1 MLPGVFKTHLLSVT
15 KMVNIVKAD
24 IAFVNLGASLIEGL
38 MSEDNQFGVAVPQI
52 CSLFQFLNKNA
63 QRDIKTIL
71 GESFQFLK
79 WRTTLNP
86 KAVNVL
92 LLPDVER
99 LMFELALRQ
108 NEEAINLSRTLIGLS
123 LHQLFSDAFNIEFEK
138 EQRNEW
144 LSTRLEGKAVRKTL
158 TEAIRD
164 YVYIHNCN
172 SEYRRFIFASTTDTI
187 NVGIFNRRAK
197 ELKKDWNCENPRDSM
212 TKEELKE
219 VEHVEQLTVRLME
232 QDGLEPVRA
241 AIEALER
248 LIIPVISR

>member
-1 MLPGVFKTHLLSVT
+1 MLPGVFKTNLSSVT

-24 IAFVNLGASLIEGL
+24 IAFVNVGATLIEGL
-38 MSEDNQFGVAVPQI
+38 MLPDNSFGVAVPQI
-52 CSLFQFLNKNA
+52 ADLFLASRNTA
-63 QRDIKTIL
+63 SRD
-71 GESFQFLK
+71 LK
-79 WRTTLNP
+79 
-86 KAVNVL
+86 
-92 LLPDVER
+92 R
-99 LMFELALRQ
+99 LMGEGFETSKVKTVFNQ
-108 NEEAINLSRTLIGLS
+108 NSTNYVSLPVFEKIVAKLDRSGNIKAQDFRDLLIGLS